1 MLLGRHI
8 KKRFVNAF
16 ISDMKKKVPTPK
28 LKIPWLKDMTLFT
41 FLSWICSQTCS
52 VTGSSMMQTT
62 CALTQMRIITLNHSS
77 QGTQRISLRPY
88 PNCGQPKHRT
98 HCGRF
103 QPRQEATCSPPPP
116 NFYADKTGKH
126 INQWYPQE
134 PWMFMTT
141 LLRRKTCES
150 ADSWQQLD
158 FLPSLDVIGTP
169 NNDKEG
175 PVSNDSQSKLQLNHK
190 NSEGTLKALV
200 HSVEYKKERL
210 PTHLT
215 LPPTNPP

>member
-1 MLLGRHI
+1 MVEGHDIVHFSFLDMLPDLLRNRKFNGADNLCINPDENYHFEPFKPRNSED
-8 KKRFVNAF
+8 FSET
-16 ISDMKKKVPTPK
+16 ISK
-28 LKIPWLKDMTLFT
+28 LWATKTQDSLWKISTKTRSNLF
-41 FLSWICSQTCS
+41 
-52 VTGSSMMQTT
+52 
-62 CALTQMRIITLNHSS
+62 
-77 QGTQRISLRPY
+77 
-88 PNCGQPKHRT
+88 
-98 HCGRF
+98 
-103 QPRQEATCSPPPP
+103 PPP